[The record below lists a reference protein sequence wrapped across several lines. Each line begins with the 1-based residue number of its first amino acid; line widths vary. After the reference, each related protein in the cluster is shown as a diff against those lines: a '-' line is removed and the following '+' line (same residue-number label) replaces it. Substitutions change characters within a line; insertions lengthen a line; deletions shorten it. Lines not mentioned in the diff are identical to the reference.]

1 MRNNKKHDITK
12 NSIRNVSSSP
22 KQHKNFQPT
31 RYIIA
36 SKQKYSRT
44 RQVLQ
49 MLVTHENLI
58 PSKQIRFDIKVTF

>member
-49 MLVTHENLI
+49 MLENLI

>member
-22 KQHKNFQPT
+22 KQHKNIQPT

-49 MLVTHENLI
+49 MLENLI